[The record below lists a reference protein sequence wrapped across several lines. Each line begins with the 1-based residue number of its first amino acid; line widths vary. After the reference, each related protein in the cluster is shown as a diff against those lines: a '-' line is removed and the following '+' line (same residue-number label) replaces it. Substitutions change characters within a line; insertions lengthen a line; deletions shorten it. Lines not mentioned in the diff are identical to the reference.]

1 MKNWILFVGGL
12 MGVLSIVIGASGA
25 HILGETVSKERM
37 SIFETG
43 LDFHKFHA
51 MLLVVLGISKWLVT
65 DKNSQRM
72 IAGSSFF
79 AFIGILLFSFG
90 MYAGVVTGNQ
100 SFYILNPF
108 GGICFMLSW
117 GILMIWGFKG
127 RVGES

>member
-51 MLLVVLGISKWLVT
+51 KPT
-65 DKNSQRM
+65 K
-72 IAGSSFF
+72 
-79 AFIGILLFSFG
+79 
-90 MYAGVVTGNQ
+90 YAQTR
-100 SFYILNPF
+100 P
-108 GGICFMLSW
+108 
-117 GILMIWGFKG
+117 
-127 RVGES
+127 